1 MRRSV
6 SSLCNACVI
15 VGWGGRVHPHFVY
28 MDLSMNFHFLKWG
41 TFPTEVS
48 RCLSLFSLRPREPSS
63 FRGRRN
69 EVQTYCVTEGSC
81 VLSENLLFYK
91 TGICVQ
97 SALLF
102 NAFLMLCFKRFYF
115 TLPPTSFYVQVCWIV
130 SPVYLFINFNF
141 EWIES
146 KWDSGYWSG
155 QLVCNVSFLKFA
167 IFCQHESR
175 ILLRLWC
182 LCEETFNCKF

>member
-6 SSLCNACVI
+6 SSLCNACEI

-28 MDLSMNFHFLKWG
+28 MDPSMNFHFLKWG

-81 VLSENLLFYK
+81 VLSENLFFYK

-102 NAFLMLCFKRFYF
+102 NAFLMLCFKGFI
-115 TLPPTSFYVQVCWIV
+115 LPSLQRRLTSKYVGLFL
-130 SPVYLFINFNF
+130 LFIYSLILISNGLKAN
-141 EWIES
+141 EIVGIE
-146 KWDSGYWSG
+146 
-155 QLVCNVSFLKFA
+155 VCNVSFLKFA